1 MRAAIYPGSFDP
13 PTNGHLD
20 IIRRARAVFDRVVVA
35 VLSNPRKDPLFS
47 VAERVQMLEDAIGE
61 DTGIEVLAFDGLL
74 VEAAKR
80 HDAQVIIRG
89 LRAVSDFEYEFQ
101 MALMNRRLDD
111 EVETMF
117 MVPQASYTYLSSSL
131 IKEVAALGGSIE
143 DLVPPAVERRLREQT
158 NDE

>member
-1 MRAAIYPGSFDP
+1 VRAAIYPGSFDP

-20 IIRRARAVFDRVVVA
+20 IIRRARAVFERVVVA
-35 VLSNPRKDPLFS
+35 VLRNPRKDPMFT
-47 VAERVQMLEDAIGE
+47 VAERVEMLRDAIGP
-61 DTGIEVLAFDGLL
+61 DAGVEVLAFDGLL
-74 VEAAKR
+74 VEAARK
-80 HDAQVIIRG
+80 HDAKVIIRG

-111 EVETMF
+111 AVETMF

-131 IKEVAALGGSIE
+131 IKEVAALGG
-143 DLVPPAVERRLREQT
+143 DVADFVPAAVEARLLQRT